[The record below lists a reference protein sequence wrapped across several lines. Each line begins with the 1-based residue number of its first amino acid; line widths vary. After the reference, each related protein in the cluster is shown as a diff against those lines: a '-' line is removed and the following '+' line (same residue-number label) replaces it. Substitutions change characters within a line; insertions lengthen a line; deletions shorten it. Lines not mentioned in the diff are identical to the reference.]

1 KLVGDLLLLAR
12 LDQHQLAGEHHL
24 CCLNDVIS
32 DLIEELAFLAIE
44 AQVKLV
50 QQVQTPKKVCILGN
64 EEQLYRLISNL
75 IINGIQAT
83 PNGGQVTVT
92 LESGDRY
99 ALIIVQDTGIGIA
112 LEHQGRIFG
121 RFYRINKD
129 RSRANGGSGLGLALA
144 CAIAR
149 AHRGSIQVQSQLN
162 KGSTFTVKLPLQN

>member
-1 KLVGDLLLLAR
+1 M
-12 LDQHQLAGEHHL
+12 
-24 CCLNDVIS
+24 
-32 DLIEELAFLAIE
+32 
-44 AQVKLV
+44 
-50 QQVQTPKKVCILGN
+50 QTLKKVCILGN

-83 PNGGQVTVT
+83 PNGGQITVT
-92 LESGDRY
+92 LESSDVLGQVASRLRY
-99 ALIIVQDTGIGIA
+99 AFIIVQDTGIGIA